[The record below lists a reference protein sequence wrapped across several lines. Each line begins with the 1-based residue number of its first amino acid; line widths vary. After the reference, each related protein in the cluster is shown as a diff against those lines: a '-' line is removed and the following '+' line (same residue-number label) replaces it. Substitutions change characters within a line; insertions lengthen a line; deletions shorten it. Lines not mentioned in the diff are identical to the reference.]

1 MELKIQKQPVVINE
15 IIYDAKAEQSIEC
28 DALLPDYC
36 ADIHKILRCIVTPT
50 ITSYNIN
57 AEKLVIDGSVSM
69 QVCYL
74 CEAKIMRSTSLK
86 VPFCK
91 TIELKTNPHK
101 ASVMIKPAVDYVNC
115 RAVNH
120 RRVDIRGAISL
131 HVTVVDQVQ
140 QEIVEDCKGLGVQVK
155 NKTMKCTTTICPPP
169 KQFSIKEEL
178 ELPYGKEDIA
188 CIIKSRGYA
197 CVSDFKVIANKI
209 ISKGEL
215 SLNILY
221 TCEKHMKHTLE
232 YTVPISQILDVDG
245 VNEESECC
253 LTFSLCSLDISV
265 ANDDPRKICVDALI
279 AADVT
284 ANVSEDTNFTTDCYS
299 TDYHQKNEFKNI
311 NLAKYIAKFGEK
323 QMVKNTYDLP
333 DGVKEIETMWSVVSV
348 SSVKLEDHK
357 IVISSKLVTA
367 MFATLEDGDT
377 EYFEISSEISNE
389 MQIKVPIQNMRFH
402 PNLEAQNTDFSITSE
417 KKLEVRCEILITG
430 VLYDIIT
437 NKVLTNVQ
445 VDKESPKSK
454 NDNFLFVYYAAS
466 GEYIWDIAKRYNT
479 SVKSILENNTIEN
492 EQLTSDMTLL
502 IPIV

>member
-57 AEKLVIDGSVSM
+57 GEKLVIDGSVCM

-91 TIELKTNPHK
+91 TIELKTSPHK
-101 ASVMIKPAVDYVNC
+101 ASVIIKPSVDYVNC

-120 RRVDIRGAISL
+120 RRVDIRGALSL
-131 HVTVVDQVQ
+131 QITAIDQVQ

-169 KQFSIKEEL
+169 KQFSISEEL

-188 CIIKSRGYA
+188 CIIKSRGHA
-197 CVSDFKVIANKI
+197 CVSDFKVLSNKI

-215 SLNILY
+215 TLDILY
-221 TCEKHMKHTLE
+221 TCEKHMKHRLE
-232 YTVPISQILDVDG
+232 YTLPISQILDVEG
-245 VNEESECC
+245 VTEESECC
-253 LTFSLCSLDISV
+253 VDFSLCSLDISV
-265 ANDDPRKICVDALI
+265 SNDNPRTICVDAVI
-279 AADVT
+279 G
-284 ANVSEDTNFTTDCYS
+284 ANVIANIPMETNFTTDCYS
-299 TDYHQKNEFKNI
+299 TDYNQKNEFKNVNI
-311 NLAKYIAKFGEK
+311 AKYITKFNEK
-323 QMVKNTYDLP
+323 QLVKNTYDLP
-333 DGVKEIETMWSVVSV
+333 EGVKEIETMWSVISN
-348 SSVKLEDHK
+348 SSVKLENHK
-357 IVISSKLVTA
+357 IVISSKLITA

-377 EYFEISSEISNE
+377 EYFEISSEITNE
-389 MQIKVPIQNMRFH
+389 IQVKVPIHNMRFH
-402 PNLEAQNTDFSITSE
+402 PNLEAKNTDFSITSE
-417 KKLEVRCEILITG
+417 KKLEVRCEVLITG

-437 NKVLTNVQ
+437 NKVLTNII
-445 VDKESPKSK
+445 VDKENPKQK
-454 NDNFLFVYYAAS
+454 NNNFLFVYYAAS
-466 GEYIWDIAKRYNT
+466 GEYIWDIAKKYNT
-479 SVKSILENNTIEN
+479 SVQSILENNDIEN
-492 EQLTSDMTLL
+492 EQLSNSMTLL